1 MVPDIDLQLEVVGA
15 ALRNVVAQADQGG
28 GLSLEQLKLSVVT
41 LDQARSLMPAQGEI
55 ARREL
60 EVSLRMA
67 KAVQQQVPDA
77 NLAPRIAEAA
87 VVLDDGKAG
96 PVQLDAARD
105 DLNGAI
111 GALVAGLPG
120 DEAGKAA
127 MRTILAHTRE
137 AIDIARACC
146 LPAGFETNPG
156 EVERLGKIRAR
167 IV

>member
-67 KAVQQQVPDA
+67 KAVQQQLPDA
-77 NLAPRIAEAA
+77 GLESPLAEASA
-87 VVLDDGKAG
+87 ALEDSKAG

-105 DLNGAI
+105 GLNGAI

-120 DEAGKAA
+120 NDAGRAA
-127 MRTILAHTRE
+127 MRAILAHSRE

-146 LPAGFETNPG
+146 LPAGFETDPG
-156 EVERLGKIRAR
+156 EVERLGRIRAE

>member
-41 LDQARSLMPAQGEI
+41 LDQARSLMPAQGDI

-60 EVSLRMA
+60 AVSVRMA
-67 KAVQQQVPDA
+67 QAVEQLLPDTG
-77 NLAPRIAEAA
+77 LGGRIAEATA
-87 VVLDDGKAG
+87 ALDDGQAG
-96 PVQLDAARD
+96 PALLDAARD
-105 DLNGAI
+105 DLNGAV
-111 GALVAGLPG
+111 GALVAGMPG
-120 DEAGKAA
+120 NDAGRAA
-127 MRTILAHTRE
+127 MRAILAHSRE

-146 LPAGFETNPG
+146 LPAGFETDPG
-156 EVERLGKIRAR
+156 EVERLGRIRAE